1 MAFNERLA
9 KKLAKLL
16 VKAGLDEDKVDDIVG
31 QVEEELA
38 EEGTPGDDPVP
49 PEGDPIPPTPD
60 QEEKGGDPAPNED
73 PQPSPQAD
81 PEPQGDPV
89 PPLPPE
95 GDPQPEPGPE
105 LPPEVVPPPAPTI
118 DPSVVEELRGAL
130 EEQKKANEG
139 LLARVDSLEQALKAA
154 GILEG
159 TPSVGVEPNPTLPDA
174 PNGQGAI
181 LDEVLKQING
191 R

>member
-38 EEGTPGDDPVP
+38 EEGTQGGDPVP
-49 PEGDPIPPTPD
+49 PEGDPIPPTPTQEEPSGDPIPQEEPD
-60 QEEKGGDPAPNED
+60 QE
-73 PQPSPQAD
+73 

-89 PPLPPE
+89 PPDEGAIPPE
-95 GDPQPEPGPE
+95 VPPQEVPPQEVPPE
-105 LPPEVVPPPAPTI
+105 LPPISQADPTEI
-118 DPSVVEELRGAL
+118 EALKAEL

-139 LLARVDSLEQALKAA
+139 LLARVDSLEKALKAA

-159 TPSVGVEPNPTLPDA
+159 TPESVGVEPNPTLPDA